1 MKIHWNKS
9 DSMGLI
15 VTGAETKDGTVA
27 ITLPPGDPACREALA
42 RVGEALG
49 DLSRA
54 VSLTAGRAPS
64 ATVRLPEPELPARA
78 MGFESIEGL
87 PEINEAIQDLI
98 DGVTSEILTAQPDG
112 PRPIAV
118 LDEALTAVRDRIA
131 AGVSMRTLYQHSTR
145 FDEPTKEY
153 VRAVTSYGAQVRTLA
168 EFFDRMI
175 IVDRRAALIPANA
188 ARTSAVL
195 ITLPAVVHFLADIFE
210 RAWDRAESYPF
221 LPVRAA
227 DAAPEVIP
235 AIRGSIRRL
244 LIEGRSDK
252 EIARRLG
259 LSLRSLQAH
268 VARLKEEHGAEHRLQ
283 LGYLMGLR
291 SGAAA
296 GREEA
301 PDRP

>member
-1 MKIHWNKS
+1 
-9 DSMGLI
+9 
-15 VTGAETKDGTVA
+15 
-27 ITLPPGDPACREALA
+27 
-42 RVGEALG
+42 
-49 DLSRA
+49 
-54 VSLTAGRAPS
+54 
-64 ATVRLPEPELPARA
+64 
-78 MGFESIEGL
+78 MGFDTIEGL
-87 PEINEAIQDLI
+87 PEINRVIQDML
-98 DGVTSEILTAQPDG
+98 DGVMSEILTAQPDG
-112 PRPIAV
+112 PRPSVV
-118 LDEALTAVRDRIA
+118 LDDALEVVRDRIA

-153 VRAVTSYGAQVRTLA
+153 VRVVTSYGAQVRTLA

-175 IVDRRAALIPANA
+175 IVDRRAALIPANS

-195 ITLPAVVHFLADIFE
+195 ITLPAVVLFLADIFD

-235 AIRGSIRRL
+235 AIRGSIRKL

-283 LGYLMGLR
+283 LGYLMGR
-291 SGAAA
+291 QGAAVITDGD
-296 GREEA
+296 GRG
-301 PDRP
+301 PS

>member
-1 MKIHWNKS
+1 M
-9 DSMGLI
+9 
-15 VTGAETKDGTVA
+15 TGAETKDGTVA
-27 ITLPPGDPACREALA
+27 ITLPPDDPACREALS

-64 ATVRLPEPELPARA
+64 ATVRLPEPEAPARA

-87 PEINEAIQDLI
+87 PEINDAIQDLI
-98 DGVTSEILTAQPDG
+98 GGVTSEILTAQPDG

-195 ITLPAVVHFLADIFE
+195 VTLPAVVHFLADIFE

-291 SGAAA
+291 SSAAA
-296 GREEA
+296 GRGDE

>member
-1 MKIHWNKS
+1 
-9 DSMGLI
+9 MGLT
-15 VTGAETKDGTVA
+15 VTGAETQDGTLA
-27 ITLPPGDPACREALA
+27 ITLPPDDPACREALT

-54 VSLTAGRAPS
+54 VSSRAGRPPS
-64 ATVRLPEPELPARA
+64 ATVPLPGQDSPAV
-78 MGFESIEGL
+78 GFESIEGL
-87 PEINEAIQDLI
+87 PRINAAIQDLL
-98 DGVTSEILTAQPDG
+98 DGVTFEILTAQPDG

-118 LDEALTAVRDRIA
+118 LDEALTSVRDRIA

-188 ARTSAVL
+188 ARTSAVV

-291 SGAAA
+291 SVAAA
-296 GREEA
+296 DREREA
-301 PDRP
+301 DGP

>member
-1 MKIHWNKS
+1 MRFYSNKR
-9 DSMGLI
+9 DIADLVAPPAVEGDTL
-15 VTGAETKDGTVA
+15 A
-27 ITLPPGDPACREALA
+27 ITLPPDDPSCREALV

-49 DLSRA
+49 DLSRMVSNRVGSASAAA
-54 VSLTAGRAPS
+54 VQASEAA
-64 ATVRLPEPELPARA
+64 PARGV
-78 MGFESIEGL
+78 GFEVIDGL

-112 PRPIAV
+112 PRPSAV
-118 LDEALTAVRDRIA
+118 LGEALGAVRDRIA
-131 AGVSMRTLYQHSTR
+131 GGVSMRTLYQHSTR

-175 IVDRRAALIPANA
+175 IIDRRTVLIPANA

-195 ITLPAVVHFLADIFE
+195 ITHPTVVHFLSDIFE
-210 RAWDRAESYPF
+210 RAWDRAEPYPF

-235 AIRGSIRRL
+235 AIRGSIQKL

-283 LGYLMGLR
+283 LGYLMGLQEGAGITRENGR
-291 SGAAA
+291 S
-296 GREEA
+296 
-301 PDRP
+301 PS

>member
-1 MKIHWNKS
+1 MALS
-9 DSMGLI
+9 AVD
-15 VTGAETKDGTVA
+15 TADGALT
-27 ITLPPGDPACREALA
+27 ITLPPDDLACRDALV
-42 RVGEALG
+42 RVGDALG

-54 VSLTAGRAPS
+54 IS
-64 ATVRLPEPELPARA
+64 ARA
-78 MGFESIEGL
+78 ADHSTPVVRSAEPVAPTRGEGFETIDGL
-87 PEINEAIQDLI
+87 PEINAAIQDML
-98 DGVTSEILTAQPDG
+98 DGVTFEILTAQPDG
-112 PRPIAV
+112 PRPSVV
-118 LDEALTAVRDRIA
+118 LDDALDAVRAQIA

-168 EFFDRMI
+168 EFFERMI
-175 IVDRRAALIPANA
+175 IVDRRTAFIPANA
-188 ARTSAVL
+188 ARTSAVK
-195 ITLPAVVHFLADIFE
+195 ITNLAVVQFLTDIFE

-235 AIRGSIRRL
+235 AIRGSIQKL

-283 LGYLMGLR
+283 LGYLMGLQER
-291 SGAAA
+291 CALARESGCSPA
-296 GREEA
+296 
-301 PDRP
+301 